1 MGASKGF
8 QSLCGHSLDST
19 LPLFSLQLKVLRD
32 WYEFEYWLDHLCHVA
47 LVCSFHSM
55 SLACFLLR
63 AFVSFLAWHTPFT
76 LLSLTRCF
84 QICSWSSFY
93 TVHLSRAQYLI
104 LCWILDLIFNSMLI
118 FSLQKGERHVFTFTH
133 FSRESP
139 WSPYH
144 LYLME
149 LELKVDSRICGYRWG
164 IDLMIVCFSHL
175 FYLGLL
181 MGIL

>member
-1 MGASKGF
+1 MAFRASVVTVWI
-8 QSLCGHSLDST
+8 QYSLFLVSSWECLEIGMSLSIGWIT
-19 LPLFSLQLKVLRD
+19 FR
-32 WYEFEYWLDHLCHVA
+32 LDT
-47 LVCSFHSM
+47 LVCVFHSM
-55 SLACFLLR
+55 SLACFLPR
-63 AFVSFLAWHTPFT
+63 AFVSLLAWHTPFT

-93 TVHLSRAQYLI
+93 TVHLSQAQYLI
-104 LCWILDLIFNSMLI
+104 LWWTLDLIFNSMLI
-118 FSLQKGERHVFTFTH
+118 FSLQKGERHVFTFTP

-139 WSPYH
+139 WSPCH

-164 IDLMIVCFSHL
+164 IDLVIVCFSHL